1 MRRSHR
7 LWLPAL
13 LAILALLAT
22 ACGRGSS
29 GSSAGSASGG
39 SDPGITASTIKLGG
53 SYPFSGPASAYGTIG
68 VAAKAYFSW
77 LNAKGGIDGRKV
89 EFTTLDDG
97 YEPARALQNAK
108 RLVEQDKVFAL
119 FNTLG
124 TANNLAIW
132 DYTNQQKVPQV
143 YVATGSSAWGADPTK
158 HPFTIGWQPDYVSE
172 ARVYGSYLKQTKP
185 NAKVAALYQND
196 AYGKDLLD
204 GFKEAVKGSGIQVTA
219 AESYEVTDPSVDSQ
233 VSKLAT
239 SKADVFL
246 DITTPKFGAQAI
258 HHLTEV
264 DWKPLHILN
273 NVAASK
279 TLVLKPA
286 GLAASK
292 GIVSV
297 SYFKDPEDPRWANDP
312 AMQEYKAG
320 LKQYAP
326 SADVNEPF
334 NVYGWAVANTMA
346 KALEQMKQPT
356 RAALMDT
363 IRNMNLEIPL
373 LLPGISVRTS
383 PSDGYPIQDM
393 QIMQF
398 DGEHWQL
405 LGNVIQTTQ

>member
-1 MRRSHR
+1 M
-7 LWLPAL
+7 PAL

-29 GSSAGSASGG
+29 GGSGGSGSNG
-39 SDPGITASTIKLGG
+39 SDPGITANSIKLGG

-68 VAAKAYFSW
+68 VSAKAYFDW
-77 LNAKGGIDGRKV
+77 LNAKGGVNGRKI

-108 RLVEQDKVFAL
+108 QLVEQNKVFAL

-143 YVATGSSAWGADPTK
+143 FVATGASAWGADPSK
-158 HPFTIGWQPDYVSE
+158 HPWTIGWQPDYVSE
-172 ARVYGSYLKQTKP
+172 ARVYAEYLKKNKP

-196 AYGKDLLD
+196 AFGKDLLN
-204 GFKEAVKGSGIQVTA
+204 GFKSAVQGSGVSVTA
-219 AESYEVTDPSVDSQ
+219 AESYEVTDPTVDSQ

-258 HHLTEV
+258 HRLTEV
-264 DWKPLHILN
+264 NWKPLHILN

-297 SYFKDPEDPRWANDP
+297 SYFKDPEDPRWASDS
-312 AMQEYKAG
+312 AMMEYKAG

-326 SADVNEPF
+326 KADPNEPF
-334 NVYGWAVANTMA
+334 NVYGWAAANTMA
-346 KALEQMKQPT
+346 EALKQMKSPT
-356 RAALMDT
+356 RQALMDT
-363 IRNMNLEIPL
+363 IRNMKLNIPL
-373 LLPGISVRTS
+373 LLPGVSVQTS
-383 PSDGYPIQDM
+383 PTDGYPIQDM

-398 DGEHWQL
+398 DGQHWQL
-405 LGNVIQTTQ
+405 QGNVIQTQ

>member
-1 MRRSHR
+1 MRRAHR

-13 LAILALLAT
+13 LAVLALLAT

-29 GSSAGSASGG
+29 GGYGGSGSSG
-39 SDPGITASTIKLGG
+39 SDPGITATSIKLGG

-68 VAAKAYFSW
+68 VSAKAYFDW
-77 LNAKGGIDGRKV
+77 LNAKGGINGRKI

-108 RLVEQDKVFAL
+108 QLVEQNKVFAL

-124 TANNLAIW
+124 TANNLASW
-132 DYTNQQKVPQV
+132 DYLNQNKVPQV
-143 YVATGSSAWGADPTK
+143 YVATGASEFGADPAK

-172 ARVYGSYLKQTKP
+172 ARVYASYLKQNKP
-185 NAKVAALYQND
+185 NAKVAVLYQND
-196 AYGKDLLD
+196 AFGKDLLN
-204 GFKEAVKGSGIQVTA
+204 GFKAAVQGTGIQVTT
-219 AESYEVTDPSVDSQ
+219 AESYEVSDPSVDSQ

-258 HHLTEV
+258 HRLTEV

-297 SYFKDPEDPRWANDP
+297 SYFKDPEDARWANDP
-312 AMQEYKAG
+312 AMVEYKAG

-326 SADVNEPF
+326 KADVNEPF

-346 KALEQMKQPT
+346 EALKQMKQPT
-356 RAALMDT
+356 RAALMDA
-363 IRNMNLEIPL
+363 IRNMNLDIPL
-373 LLPGISVRTS
+373 LLPGVSVRTS

-405 LGNVIQTTQ
+405 LGSVIQTQ

>member
-1 MRRSHR
+1 MRRAHR

-13 LAILALLAT
+13 LAVLALLAT

-29 GSSAGSASGG
+29 GGSGGSGSSG
-39 SDPGITASTIKLGG
+39 SDPGITATSIKLGG

-68 VAAKAYFSW
+68 VSAKAYFDW
-77 LNAKGGIDGRKV
+77 LNAKGGINGRKI

-97 YEPARALQNAK
+97 YEPARQLQNDK
-108 RLVEQDKVFAL
+108 QLVEQNKVFAL

-124 TANNLAIW
+124 TANNLAAW
-132 DYTNQQKVPQV
+132 DYLNQNKVPQAF
-143 YVATGSSAWGADPTK
+143 VATGASEFGADPSK
-158 HPFTIGWQPDYVSE
+158 HPWTIGWQPDYVSE
-172 ARVYGSYLKQTKP
+172 ARVYAEYLKKNKP
-185 NAKVAALYQND
+185 NAKVAVLYQND
-196 AYGKDLLD
+196 AFGKDLLN
-204 GFKEAVKGSGIQVTA
+204 GFKSAVQGSGVSVTA
-219 AESYEVTDPSVDSQ
+219 AESYEVTDPTVDSQ

-258 HHLTEV
+258 HRLTEV
-264 DWKPLHILN
+264 NWKPLHILN

-312 AMQEYKAG
+312 AMMEYKAG

-326 SADVNEPF
+326 KADVNEPF

-346 KALEQMKQPT
+346 EALKQMKSPT
-356 RAALMDT
+356 RQALMDT
-363 IRNMNLEIPL
+363 IRNMNLNIPL
-373 LLPGISVRTS
+373 LLPGVSVQTS
-383 PSDGYPIQDM
+383 PTDGYPIQDM

-398 DGEHWQL
+398 DGQHWQL
-405 LGNVIQTTQ
+405 QGNVIQTQ

>member
-1 MRRSHR
+1 MRRAHR

-29 GSSAGSASGG
+29 GGSGGSGSNG
-39 SDPGITASTIKLGG
+39 SDPGITASSIKLGG

-68 VAAKAYFSW
+68 VSAKAYFDW
-77 LNAKGGIDGRKV
+77 LNAKGGVNGRKI

-108 RLVEQDKVFAL
+108 QLVEQNKVFAL

-124 TANNLAIW
+124 TANNLAVW

-143 YVATGSSAWGADPTK
+143 FVATGASAWGADPSK
-158 HPFTIGWQPDYVSE
+158 HPWTIGWQPDYVSE
-172 ARVYGSYLKQTKP
+172 ARVYAEYLKKNKP

-196 AYGKDLLD
+196 AFGKDLLN
-204 GFKEAVKGSGIQVTA
+204 GFKSAVQGSGVSVTA
-219 AESYEVTDPSVDSQ
+219 AESYEVTDPTVDSQ

-258 HHLTEV
+258 HRLTEV
-264 DWKPLHILN
+264 NWKPLHILN

-312 AMQEYKAG
+312 AMMEYKAG

-326 SADVNEPF
+326 KADPNEPF
-334 NVYGWAVANTMA
+334 NVYGWAAANTMA
-346 KALEQMKQPT
+346 EALKQMKSPT
-356 RAALMDT
+356 RQALMDT
-363 IRNMNLEIPL
+363 IRNMHLNIPL
-373 LLPGISVRTS
+373 LLPGVSVQTS
-383 PSDGYPIQDM
+383 PTDGFPIQDM

-398 DGEHWQL
+398 DGQHWQL
-405 LGNVIQTTQ
+405 QGNVIQTQ

>member
-1 MRRSHR
+1 MRRAHR

-29 GSSAGSASGG
+29 GGSGGSGSNG
-39 SDPGITASTIKLGG
+39 SDPGITASSIKLGG

-68 VAAKAYFSW
+68 VSAKAYFDW
-77 LNAKGGIDGRKV
+77 LNAKGGVNGRKI

-108 RLVEQDKVFAL
+108 QLVEQNKVFAL

-143 YVATGSSAWGADPTK
+143 FVATGASAWGADPSK
-158 HPFTIGWQPDYVSE
+158 HPWTIGWQPDYVSE
-172 ARVYGSYLKQTKP
+172 ARVYAEYLKKNKP

-196 AYGKDLLD
+196 AFGKDLLN
-204 GFKEAVKGSGIQVTA
+204 GFKSAVQGSGVSVTA
-219 AESYEVTDPSVDSQ
+219 AESYEVTDPTVDSQ

-258 HHLTEV
+258 HRLTEV
-264 DWKPLHILN
+264 NWKPLHILN

-312 AMQEYKAG
+312 AMMEYKAG

-326 SADVNEPF
+326 KADPNEPF
-334 NVYGWAVANTMA
+334 NVYGWAAANTMA
-346 KALEQMKQPT
+346 EALKQMKSPT
-356 RAALMDT
+356 RQALMDT
-363 IRNMNLEIPL
+363 IRNMHLNIPL
-373 LLPGISVRTS
+373 LLPGVSVQTS
-383 PSDGYPIQDM
+383 PTDGFPIQDM

-398 DGEHWQL
+398 DGQHWQL
-405 LGNVIQTTQ
+405 QGNVIQTQ

>member
-1 MRRSHR
+1 MRRAHR

-29 GSSAGSASGG
+29 GGSGGSGSNG
-39 SDPGITASTIKLGG
+39 SDPGITASSIKLGG

-68 VAAKAYFSW
+68 VSAKAYFDW
-77 LNAKGGIDGRKV
+77 LNAKGGVNGRKI

-97 YEPARALQNAK
+97 YEPARALQNVK
-108 RLVEQDKVFAL
+108 QLVEQNKVFAL

-143 YVATGSSAWGADPTK
+143 FVATGASAWGADPSK
-158 HPFTIGWQPDYVSE
+158 HPWTIGWQPDYVSE
-172 ARVYGSYLKQTKP
+172 ARVYAEYLKKNKP

-196 AYGKDLLD
+196 AFGKDLLN
-204 GFKEAVKGSGIQVTA
+204 GFKSAVQGSGISVTA
-219 AESYEVTDPSVDSQ
+219 AESYEVTDPTVDSQ

-258 HHLTEV
+258 HRLTEV
-264 DWKPLHILN
+264 NWKPLHILN

-297 SYFKDPEDPRWANDP
+297 SYFKDPEDPRWASDS
-312 AMQEYKAG
+312 AMMEYKAG

-326 SADVNEPF
+326 KADPNEPF
-334 NVYGWAVANTMA
+334 NVYGWAAASTMTE
-346 KALEQMKQPT
+346 ALKQMKSPT
-356 RAALMDT
+356 RQALMDT
-363 IRNMNLEIPL
+363 IRNMSLNIPL
-373 LLPGISVRTS
+373 LLPGVSVRTS
-383 PSDGYPIQDM
+383 PTDGYPIQDM

-398 DGEHWQL
+398 DGQHWQL
-405 LGNVIQTTQ
+405 QGSVIQTQ

>member
-1 MRRSHR
+1 MSRTRI
-7 LWLPAL
+7 PAV
-13 LAILALLAT
+13 LALLAAVALLAA
-22 ACGRGSS
+22 ACGR
-29 GSSAGSASGG
+29 
-39 SDPGITASTIKLGG
+39 SDNEDQSPGITKDSIKLGS

-68 VAAKAYFSW
+68 VSAKAYFDW
-77 LNAKGGIDGRKV
+77 LNAKGGVNGRKI

-108 RLVEQDKVFAL
+108 RLVEQNKVFAL

-143 YVATGSSAWGADPTK
+143 FVATGSSAWGADVAK
-158 HPFTIGWQPDYVSE
+158 HPYTIGWQPDYVSE

-185 NAKVAALYQND
+185 NAKVAVLYQND
-196 AYGKDLLD
+196 AFGKDLLD
-204 GFKEAVKGSGIQVTA
+204 GFKSAVQGSGIQVTA

-258 HHLTEV
+258 HRLTEV

-279 TLVLKPA
+279 TLVLQPA

-297 SYFKDPEDPRWANDP
+297 SYFKDPEDPRWASDP

-320 LKQYAP
+320 LRQYAP
-326 SADVNEPF
+326 SANVNEPF
-334 NVYGWAVANTMA
+334 NVYGWAAASTMA

-356 RAALMDT
+356 RAALMDAV
-363 IRNMNLEIPL
+363 RNLNLEIPL
-373 LLPGISVRTS
+373 LLPGVSVRTT

-393 QIMQF
+393 QVMRF

-405 LGNVIQTTQ
+405 LGNVIQTQ

>member
-1 MRRSHR
+1 MRRAHR

-29 GSSAGSASGG
+29 GGSGGSGSNG
-39 SDPGITASTIKLGG
+39 SDPGITASSIKLGG

-68 VAAKAYFSW
+68 VAAKAYFDW
-77 LNAKGGIDGRKV
+77 LNAKGGVNGRKI

-108 RLVEQDKVFAL
+108 QLVEQNKVFAL

-143 YVATGSSAWGADPTK
+143 FVATGASAWGADPSK
-158 HPFTIGWQPDYVSE
+158 HPWTIGWQPDYVSE
-172 ARVYGSYLKQTKP
+172 ARVYAEYLKKNKP

-196 AYGKDLLD
+196 AFGKDLLN
-204 GFKEAVKGSGIQVTA
+204 GFKSAVQGSGISVTA
-219 AESYEVTDPSVDSQ
+219 AESYEVTDPTVDSQ

-258 HHLTEV
+258 HRLTEV
-264 DWKPLHILN
+264 NWKPLHILN

-297 SYFKDPEDPRWANDP
+297 SYFKDPEDQRWANDP
-312 AMQEYKAG
+312 AMMEYKAG

-326 SADVNEPF
+326 KADPNEPF
-334 NVYGWAVANTMA
+334 NVYGWAAANTMA
-346 KALEQMKQPT
+346 EALKQMKSPT
-356 RAALMDT
+356 RQALMDT
-363 IRNMNLEIPL
+363 IRNMNLNIPL
-373 LLPGISVRTS
+373 LLPGVSVQTS
-383 PSDGYPIQDM
+383 PTDGYPIQDM

-398 DGEHWQL
+398 DGQHWQL
-405 LGNVIQTTQ
+405 QGSVIQTQ

>member
-1 MRRSHR
+1 MRRAHR

-13 LAILALLAT
+13 LVVLAMLAT

-29 GSSAGSASGG
+29 TGGSAGKG
-39 SDPGITASTIKLGG
+39 STAADPGITATSIKLGG

-68 VAAKAYFSW
+68 VAAKAYFDW
-77 LNAKGGIDGRKV
+77 LNAKGGVNGRKI

-143 YVATGSSAWGADPTK
+143 FVATGSSAWGAAVAK

-172 ARVYGSYLKQTKP
+172 ARVYGTYLKQTKP
-185 NAKVAALYQND
+185 NAKVAVLYQND

-204 GFKEAVKGSGIQVTA
+204 GFKAAIQGSGVQVTA
-219 AESYEVTDPSVDSQ
+219 AESYEVTDPTIDSQ

-258 HHLTEV
+258 HRLTELT
-264 DWKPLHILN
+264 WKPLHILN

-279 TLVLKPA
+279 SLVLKPA

-292 GIVSV
+292 GIVSTT
-297 SYFKDPEDPRWANDP
+297 YFKDPEDPRWASDP

-320 LKQYAP
+320 LQQYAP

-334 NVYGWAVANTMA
+334 NVYGWATANTMA

-363 IRNMNLEIPL
+363 VRNANMEIPL
-373 LLPGISVRTS
+373 LLPGVSVQTS
-383 PSDGYPIQDM
+383 PTDGYPIQDM
-393 QIMQF
+393 QMMRF

-405 LGNVIQTTQ
+405 LGNVIQTQ

>member
-1 MRRSHR
+1 MRRAHR

-13 LAILALLAT
+13 LAVLALLAT

-29 GSSAGSASGG
+29 GGSGGSGSSG
-39 SDPGITASTIKLGG
+39 SDPGITATSIKLGG

-68 VAAKAYFSW
+68 VSAKAYFDW
-77 LNAKGGIDGRKV
+77 LNAKGGINGRKI

-108 RLVEQDKVFAL
+108 QLVEQNKVFAL

-124 TANNLAIW
+124 TANNLASW
-132 DYTNQQKVPQV
+132 DYLNQNKVPQV
-143 YVATGSSAWGADPTK
+143 YVATGASEFGADPAK

-172 ARVYGSYLKQTKP
+172 ARVYASYLKQNKP

-196 AYGKDLLD
+196 AFGKNLLN
-204 GFKEAVKGSGIQVTA
+204 GFKAAVQGTGIQVTT
-219 AESYEVTDPSVDSQ
+219 AESYEVSDPSVDSQ

-258 HHLTEV
+258 HRLTEV
-264 DWKPLHILN
+264 GWKPLHILN

-297 SYFKDPEDPRWANDP
+297 SYFKDPEDARWANDP
-312 AMQEYKAG
+312 AMMEYKAG

-326 SADVNEPF
+326 KADVNEPF

-346 KALEQMKQPT
+346 EALKQMKQPT
-356 RAALMDT
+356 RAALMDA
-363 IRNMNLEIPL
+363 IRNMNLDIPL
-373 LLPGISVRTS
+373 LLPGVSVRTS

-393 QIMQF
+393 QIMRF

-405 LGNVIQTTQ
+405 LGNVIQTQ

>member
-1 MRRSHR
+1 MRRAHR

-22 ACGRGSS
+22 ACGRGSTGGSGGS
-29 GSSAGSASGG
+29 GSSG
-39 SDPGITASTIKLGG
+39 SDPGITATSIKLGG

-68 VAAKAYFSW
+68 VSAKAYFDW
-77 LNAKGGIDGRKV
+77 LNAKGGINGRKI

-97 YEPARALQNAK
+97 YEPARQLQNDK
-108 RLVEQDKVFAL
+108 QLVEQNKVFAL

-124 TANNLAIW
+124 TANNLAAW
-132 DYTNQQKVPQV
+132 DYLNQNKVPQV
-143 YVATGSSAWGADPTK
+143 FVATGASEFGADPSK
-158 HPFTIGWQPDYVSE
+158 HPWTIGWQPDYVSE
-172 ARVYGSYLKQTKP
+172 ARVYAEYLKKTKP

-196 AYGKDLLD
+196 AFGKDLLD
-204 GFKEAVKGSGIQVTA
+204 GFKSAVQGSGISVTA
-219 AESYEVTDPSVDSQ
+219 AESYEVTDPTVDSQ

-258 HHLTEV
+258 HRLTEV
-264 DWKPLHILN
+264 SWKPLHILN

-312 AMQEYKAG
+312 AMMEYKAG

-326 SADVNEPF
+326 KADVNEPF

-346 KALEQMKQPT
+346 EALKQMKSPT
-356 RAALMDT
+356 RQALMDT
-363 IRNMNLEIPL
+363 IRNMNVNIPL
-373 LLPGISVRTS
+373 LLPGVSVRTS
-383 PSDGYPIQDM
+383 PTDGYPIQDM

-398 DGEHWQL
+398 DGQHWQL
-405 LGNVIQTTQ
+405 QGNVIQTQ

>member
-1 MRRSHR
+1 MRRAHR

-29 GSSAGSASGG
+29 GGSGGSGSNG
-39 SDPGITASTIKLGG
+39 SDPGITASSIKLGG

-68 VAAKAYFSW
+68 VSAKAYFDW
-77 LNAKGGIDGRKV
+77 LNAKGGVNGRKI
-89 EFTTLDDG
+89 EFTTVDDG

-108 RLVEQDKVFAL
+108 QLVEQDKVFAL

-132 DYTNQQKVPQV
+132 DYSNQQKVPQV
-143 YVATGSSAWGADPTK
+143 FVATGASDWGADPSK
-158 HPFTIGWQPDYVSE
+158 HPWTIGWQPDYVSE
-172 ARVYGSYLKQTKP
+172 ARVYAEYLKKNKP

-196 AYGKDLLD
+196 AFGKDLLN
-204 GFKEAVKGSGIQVTA
+204 GFKSAVQGSGISVTA
-219 AESYEVTDPSVDSQ
+219 AESYEVTDPTVDSQ

-258 HHLTEV
+258 HRLTEV
-264 DWKPLHILN
+264 SWKPLHILN

-297 SYFKDPEDPRWANDP
+297 SYFKDPEDARWASDP
-312 AMQEYKAG
+312 AMMEYKAG

-326 SADVNEPF
+326 KADPNEPF
-334 NVYGWAVANTMA
+334 NVYGWAAANTMA
-346 KALEQMKQPT
+346 EALKQMKSPT
-356 RAALMDT
+356 RQALMDT
-363 IRNMNLEIPL
+363 IRNMNLNVPL
-373 LLPGISVRTS
+373 LLPGVSVHTS
-383 PSDGYPIQDM
+383 PTDGYPIQDM

-398 DGEHWQL
+398 DGQHWQL
-405 LGNVIQTTQ
+405 QGSVIQTQ

>member
-1 MRRSHR
+1 MRRAHR

-13 LAILALLAT
+13 LAVLALLAT

-29 GSSAGSASGG
+29 GGSGGSGSSG
-39 SDPGITASTIKLGG
+39 SDPGITATSIKLGG

-68 VAAKAYFSW
+68 VSAKAYFDW
-77 LNAKGGIDGRKV
+77 LNAKGGINGRKI

-108 RLVEQDKVFAL
+108 QLVEQNKVFAL

-124 TANNLAIW
+124 TANNLAAW
-132 DYTNQQKVPQV
+132 DYLNQNKVPQV
-143 YVATGSSAWGADPTK
+143 FVATGASEFGADPSK
-158 HPFTIGWQPDYVSE
+158 HPWTIGWQPDYVSE
-172 ARVYGSYLKQTKP
+172 ARVYAEYLKKNKP
-185 NAKVAALYQND
+185 NAKVAVLYQND
-196 AYGKDLLD
+196 AFGKDLLN
-204 GFKEAVKGSGIQVTA
+204 GFKSAVQGSGVSVTA
-219 AESYEVTDPSVDSQ
+219 AESYEVTDPTVDSQ

-258 HHLTEV
+258 HRLTEV
-264 DWKPLHILN
+264 NWKPLHILN

-312 AMQEYKAG
+312 AMMEYKAG

-326 SADVNEPF
+326 KADVNEPF

-346 KALEQMKQPT
+346 EALKQMKSPT
-356 RAALMDT
+356 RQALMDT
-363 IRNMNLEIPL
+363 IRNMNLNIPL
-373 LLPGISVRTS
+373 LLPGVSVQTS
-383 PSDGYPIQDM
+383 PTDGYPIQDM

-398 DGEHWQL
+398 DGQHWQL
-405 LGNVIQTTQ
+405 QGNVIQTQ

>member
-1 MRRSHR
+1 MRRAHR

-29 GSSAGSASGG
+29 GGSGGSGSNG
-39 SDPGITASTIKLGG
+39 SDPGITASSIKLGG

-68 VAAKAYFSW
+68 VAAKAYFDW
-77 LNAKGGIDGRKV
+77 LNAKGGVNGRKI

-108 RLVEQDKVFAL
+108 QLVEQNKVFAL

-124 TANNLAIW
+124 TANNLAAW
-132 DYTNQQKVPQV
+132 DYLNQNKVPQV
-143 YVATGSSAWGADPTK
+143 FVATGASEFGADPSK
-158 HPFTIGWQPDYVSE
+158 HPWTIGWQPDYVSE
-172 ARVYGSYLKQTKP
+172 ARVYAEYLKKNKP

-196 AYGKDLLD
+196 AFGKDLLN
-204 GFKEAVKGSGIQVTA
+204 GFKSAIQGSGVSVTA
-219 AESYEVTDPSVDSQ
+219 AESYEVTDPTVDSQ

-258 HHLTEV
+258 HRLTEV
-264 DWKPLHILN
+264 NWKPLHILN

-312 AMQEYKAG
+312 AMMEYKAG

-326 SADVNEPF
+326 KADPNEPF
-334 NVYGWAVANTMA
+334 NVYGWAAANTMA
-346 KALEQMKQPT
+346 EALKQMKSPT
-356 RAALMDT
+356 RQALMDT
-363 IRNMNLEIPL
+363 VRNMNLNIPL
-373 LLPGISVRTS
+373 LLPGVSVQTS
-383 PSDGYPIQDM
+383 PTDGYPIQDM

-398 DGEHWQL
+398 DGQHWQL
-405 LGNVIQTTQ
+405 QGNVIQTQ

>member
-1 MRRSHR
+1 MPRAYR

-13 LAILALLAT
+13 LAVLALLAT
-22 ACGRGSS
+22 ACGRGSN
-29 GSSAGSASGG
+29 GGGTAGSG
-39 SDPGITASTIKLGG
+39 SDPGITATSIKLGG

-68 VAAKAYFSW
+68 VAAKAYFDW
-77 LNAKGGIDGRKV
+77 LNAKGGVNGRKI
-89 EFTTLDDG
+89 EFITLDDG
-97 YEPARALQNAK
+97 YEPARALQNAR

-124 TANNLAIW
+124 TANNLAMW

-143 YVATGSSAWGADPTK
+143 FVATGASEWGADISK
-158 HPFTIGWQPDYVSE
+158 HPYTIGWQPDYVSE
-172 ARVYGSYLKQTKP
+172 ARVYGTYLKQTKP
-185 NAKVAALYQND
+185 NAKVAVLYQND
-196 AYGKDLLD
+196 AYGKNLLD
-204 GFKEAVKGSGIQVTA
+204 GFKSAIQGTGIQVTA
-219 AESYEVTDPSVDSQ
+219 AESYEVTDPTVDSQ
-233 VSKLAT
+233 VSKLAA

-258 HHLTEV
+258 HRLTEV

-297 SYFKDPEDPRWANDP
+297 TYFRDLEDPRWASDP

-320 LKQYAP
+320 LQQYAP

-346 KALEQMKQPT
+346 KALEQMTQPT
-356 RAALMDT
+356 RAALMDAV
-363 IRNMNLEIPL
+363 RNMNQEIPL
-373 LLPGISVRTS
+373 LLPGVSVRTT
-383 PSDGYPIQDM
+383 PTDGYPIQDM
-393 QIMQF
+393 QVMRF

-405 LGNVIQTTQ
+405 LGNVIQTQ

>member
-1 MRRSHR
+1 MRRAHR

-29 GSSAGSASGG
+29 GGSGGSGSNG
-39 SDPGITASTIKLGG
+39 SDPGITATSIKLGG

-68 VAAKAYFSW
+68 VSAKAYFDW
-77 LNAKGGIDGRKV
+77 LNAKGGINGRKI

-108 RLVEQDKVFAL
+108 QLVEQNKVFAL

-124 TANNLAIW
+124 TADNLASW
-132 DYTNQQKVPQV
+132 DYLNQNKVPQV
-143 YVATGSSAWGADPTK
+143 FVATGASEFGADPSK
-158 HPFTIGWQPDYVSE
+158 HPWTIGWQPDYVSE
-172 ARVYGSYLKQTKP
+172 ARVYAEYLKKNKP
-185 NAKVAALYQND
+185 NAKVAVLYQND
-196 AYGKDLLD
+196 AFGKDLLN
-204 GFKEAVKGSGIQVTA
+204 GFKSAVQGSGVSVTA
-219 AESYEVTDPSVDSQ
+219 AESYEVTDPTVDSQ

-258 HHLTEV
+258 HRLTEV
-264 DWKPLHILN
+264 SWKPLHILN

-297 SYFKDPEDPRWANDP
+297 SYFKDPEDPRWANDS
-312 AMQEYKAG
+312 AMMEYKAG

-326 SADVNEPF
+326 KADPNEPF

-346 KALEQMKQPT
+346 EALKQMKSPT
-356 RAALMDT
+356 RQALMDT
-363 IRNMNLEIPL
+363 IRNTNLNIPL
-373 LLPGISVRTS
+373 LLPGVSVQTS
-383 PSDGYPIQDM
+383 PTDGYPIQDM

-398 DGEHWQL
+398 DGQHWQL
-405 LGNVIQTTQ
+405 QGNVIQTQ

>member
-1 MRRSHR
+1 MRRAHR

-13 LAILALLAT
+13 LAVLALLAT

-29 GSSAGSASGG
+29 GGSGGSGSSG
-39 SDPGITASTIKLGG
+39 SDPGVTATSIKLGG

-68 VAAKAYFSW
+68 VSAKAYFDW
-77 LNAKGGIDGRKV
+77 LNAKGGVNGRKI
-89 EFTTLDDG
+89 EFSTLDDG

-108 RLVEQDKVFAL
+108 QLVEQDKVFAL

-124 TANNLAIW
+124 TPNNLAIW

-143 YVATGSSAWGADPTK
+143 FVATGASYWGADVAK
-158 HPFTIGWQPDYVSE
+158 HPYTIGWQPDYVSE
-172 ARVYGSYLKQTKP
+172 ARVYASYLKQNKP

-196 AYGKDLLD
+196 AYGKDLLN
-204 GFKEAVKGSGIQVTA
+204 GFKDAIKGSGIQVTA

-258 HHLTEV
+258 HRLTEV

-279 TLVLKPA
+279 SLVLKPA

-292 GIVSV
+292 GIVSTT
-297 SYFKDPEDPRWANDP
+297 YFKDPEDPRWAGDP
-312 AMQEYKAG
+312 AMMEYKAG
-320 LKQYAP
+320 LGQYAP
-326 SADVNEPF
+326 KADANEPF

-346 KALEQMKQPT
+346 EALKQMKSPT
-356 RAALMDT
+356 RAALMDA

-373 LLPGISVRTS
+373 LLPGVRVQTS
-383 PSDGYPIQDM
+383 STDGYPIQDM
-393 QIMQF
+393 QVMRF

-405 LGNVIQTTQ
+405 LGNVIQTQ

>member
-1 MRRSHR
+1 MRRAHR

-13 LAILALLAT
+13 LAVLALLAT

-29 GSSAGSASGG
+29 TGGSTGSESSG
-39 SDPGITASTIKLGG
+39 SDPGITASSIKLGG

-68 VAAKAYFSW
+68 VAAKAYFDW
-77 LNAKGGIDGRKV
+77 LNAKGGVNGRKI

-132 DYTNQQKVPQV
+132 DYANQQKVPQV
-143 YVATGSSAWGADPTK
+143 FVATGASEWGADLAK

-172 ARVYGSYLKQTKP
+172 ARVYGTYLKQAKP
-185 NAKVAALYQND
+185 NAKVAVLYQND

-204 GFKEAVKGSGIQVTA
+204 GFKQAIDGSGIQVTA
-219 AESYEVTDPSVDSQ
+219 AESYEVTDPTVDSQ

-258 HHLTEV
+258 HRLTEV

-286 GLAASK
+286 GLAAAK
-292 GIVSV
+292 GILSTT
-297 SYFKDPEDPRWANDP
+297 YFKDPEDPRWASDP

-334 NVYGWAVANTMA
+334 NVYGWAAASTMA

-363 IRNMNLEIPL
+363 IRNLNLEIPL
-373 LLPGISVRTS
+373 LLPGVSIRTS
-383 PSDGYPIQDM
+383 PTDGYPIQDM
-393 QIMQF
+393 QMMQF
-398 DGEHWQL
+398 DGENWQL
-405 LGNVIQTTQ
+405 LGNVIQTQ